1 MISLGYFTTE
11 FVLSSEPTSHA
22 SMVAQGPLI
31 TITQRPGSGAAQ
43 LPGLRSY
50 CLSWEYTLLK
60 YINADMSGTRGVFN
74 KQSLLVGADLADKTP
89 PAYCGYVP

>member
-11 FVLSSEPTSHA
+11 FVLSSESISHA
-22 SMVAQGPLI
+22 FMVVRGLLI
-31 TITQRPGSGAAQ
+31 TITQRPGSGATQ
-43 LPGLRSY
+43 LPELRLY

-74 KQSLLVGADLADKTP
+74 KQLLLTRAVLADKTP